1 MDHIENTTS
10 KSSSVVVCVFVPAGT
25 CLPSHCIAVAVS
37 SGYAIL
43 PFRCHVTV
51 YFHFGIAS
59 QVRCKALGMKAILET
74 LK

>member
-10 KSSSVVVCVFVPAGT
+10 KSSSVVAGT
-25 CLPSHCIAVAVS
+25 CLPSYCIAMDVS
-37 SGYAIL
+37 SGSAIL
-43 PFRCHVTV
+43 PFRHHVTV

-59 QVRCKALGMKAILET
+59 QVRCKALGMKAVLET